1 MDETGLISNPGIT
14 GNTVTWPN
22 GGNIPSSEYGAD
34 KQFVVQTSPD
44 LLNWTPVDI
53 GDPKLANTSG
63 SVSYTLLPP
72 EPGEDILFVRLVVM
86 PD

>member
-1 MDETGLISNPGIT
+1 MDDTGLIANPGIM
-14 GNTVTWPN
+14 GNTVTWTN
-22 GGNIPSSEYGAD
+22 GGNIASSEYGAD

-44 LLNWTPVDI
+44 LVNWTPVGI
-53 GDPKLANTSG
+53 GDPKLANTAS

-72 EPGEDILFVRLVVM
+72 ESGVDKLFVRLVVM

>member
-1 MDETGLISNPGIT
+1 MNATGVTTNPGIT
-14 GNTVTWPN
+14 GNAVTWPN
-22 GGNIPSSEYGAD
+22 GGNIPSTEYGAD

-53 GDPKLANTSG
+53 GDPKLANTAN

-72 EPGEDILFVRLVVM
+72 EPGEDKLFVRLVVM